1 LAGMT
6 AEVHS
11 CDASG
16 CHLVADRMQQ
26 KRLAVDIGGTFT
38 DIVIE
43 AGAKRWTRKLLT
55 TPQAPEQAVIAGT
68 LELLAEVGFTA
79 GEIDLFL
86 HGTTL
91 ATNAIIERKGAVTAL
106 IATEGFRDILD
117 IADEGRYD
125 QYDIFIDKPKAL
137 VPRFRR
143 FTVPER
149 IDAAGKV
156 LKPLEEAAVLA
167 LLPELDRLAVS
178 SVAVAFLHS
187 YADAGHERRVRE
199 MLAEARPGLAVTLS
213 SEVCPEVREYE
224 RTSTAVANAY
234 VQPMMAGYLGRLGEA
249 LETQGFRCPVYLM
262 TSGGGLTTLETARR
276 FPIRLVESGPA
287 GGAILASFV
296 AAECAE
302 NKVLSFDMG
311 GTTAKICL
319 IENLKPQASRSF
331 EVDRAARFL
340 KGSGLPLRIPV
351 IEMVEIGAGGGSLAH
366 VDAMGRITV
375 GPESAGAEPGPACYG
390 RGGSHPTVTD
400 ADLMLGRIDP
410 ARFAAGRLPLDGT
423 KAAAALTAD
432 IGAPL
437 SLTAMLA
444 GYGVAEIV
452 DENMANAARVHS
464 VERGKVIAEHSLI
477 AFGGAAPLHAAR
489 LAEKLAI
496 ARVIVPPNAGV
507 GSAVG
512 FLRAPIAFEVV
523 RSRYMRLSAFE
534 PAMANAIIAEMREE
548 ALEVVRA
555 GAGNRALIEP
565 RSAFMRYVGQGHEI
579 VVPLPVRDLTP
590 EDAALLRETFEGEY
604 RALFSRIIPHGE
616 VEILTWSLT
625 VSTAPEGAQAAVGA
639 AASLFPAPEAGRRRM
654 FDPDTGGSMEV
665 PVYWRPDL
673 GPGAQVKGPAL
684 IAEDETTTF
693 VTAAFDAVI
702 NAQGCI
708 VLDRRAALEDS

>member
-1 LAGMT
+1 MT
-6 AEVHS
+6 S
-11 CDASG
+11 PDSNT
-16 CHLVADRMQQ
+16 
-26 KRLAVDIGGTFT
+26 RLAVDIGGTFT
-38 DIVIE
+38 DIVVE
-43 AGAKRWTRKLLT
+43 ARAERWTRKVLT

-68 LELLAEVGFTA
+68 LELL
-79 GEIDLFL
+79 GEIGVAPAEIGLFI

-91 ATNAIIERKGAVTAL
+91 ATNAIIERKGALTAL

-125 QYDIFIDKPKAL
+125 QYDIFIDKPQAL

-149 IDAAGKV
+149 IDAAGEV
-156 LKPLEEAAVLA
+156 LRPLDEPALHA
-167 LLPELDRLAVS
+167 LLAELDRVGAS

-187 YADAGHERRVRE
+187 YANPVHERRVRE
-199 MLAEARPGLAVTLS
+199 ILAEARPELTITLS

-234 VQPMMAGYLGRLGEA
+234 VQPLMAGYLGRLGEA
-249 LETQGFRCPVYLM
+249 LTARGFRCPVYLM

-287 GGAILASFV
+287 GGAILATFI

-302 NKVLSFDMG
+302 PKVLSFDMG

-366 VDAMGRITV
+366 VDAMGRIAV

-390 RGGSHPTVTD
+390 RGGTHPTVTD
-400 ADLMLGRIDP
+400 ADLALGRIDP
-410 ARFAAGRLPLDGT
+410 ARFAAGRLALDGA
-423 KAAAALTAD
+423 KAAAALQAD
-432 IGAPL
+432 IGQGLGL
-437 SLTAMLA
+437 SATLA

-489 LAEKLAI
+489 LAEKLGI

-507 GSAVG
+507 GSAIG

-523 RSRYMRLSAFE
+523 RSRYMRLSAFD
-534 PAMANAIIAEMREE
+534 PAAANAILAEMRAE

-555 GAGNRALIEP
+555 GAGSAPLIEP

-579 VVPLPVRDLTP
+579 VVPLPARDLAP
-590 EDAALLRETFEGEY
+590 EDAGLLREVFQREY
-604 RALFSRIIPHGE
+604 VALFSRTIPHAE

-625 VSTAPEGAQAAVGA
+625 VSTEPARAVAAPGVTAAE
-639 AASLFPAPEAGRRRM
+639 APLAAGRRRL
-654 FDPDTGGSMEV
+654 FDPETGDSMDV

-673 GPGAQVKGPAL
+673 APGARLAGPAV

-693 VTAAFDAVI
+693 VTPSFDASI
-702 NAQGCI
+702 NARGCI
-708 VLDRRAALEDS
+708 VLERRGDE

>member
-1 LAGMT
+1 MT
-6 AEVHS
+6 
-11 CDASG
+11 
-16 CHLVADRMQQ
+16 DRLHRN
-26 KRLAVDIGGTFT
+26 RLAVDIGGTFT
-38 DIVIE
+38 DIVVE
-43 AGAKRWTRKLLT
+43 GGARRWTRKVLT
-55 TPQAPEQAVIAGT
+55 TPQAPEQAVMAGT
-68 LELLAEVGFTA
+68 LELLGEIGIAT
-79 GEIDLFL
+79 GEIDLFI

-106 IATEGFRDILD
+106 IATEGFRDILE
-117 IADEGRYD
+117 IADESRYD
-125 QYDIFIDKPKAL
+125 QYDIFIDKPVAL

-156 LKPLEEAAVLA
+156 LRPLDEDALRA
-167 LLPELDRLAVS
+167 LLPRLDESGAA

-187 YADAGHERRVRE
+187 YANGLHERRVRE
-199 MLAEARPGLAVTLS
+199 ILAEARPGLAVTLS

-224 RTSTAVANAY
+224 RSSTAVANAY
-234 VQPMMAGYLGRLGEA
+234 VQPLMAGYLGRLGEA
-249 LETQGFRCPVYLM
+249 LREQGFRCPVYLM

-287 GGAILASFV
+287 GGAILATFI
-296 AAECAE
+296 AAECGE

-319 IENLKPQASRSF
+319 IEDQKPQASRSF

-340 KGSGLPLRIPV
+340 RGSGLPLRIPV
-351 IEMVEIGAGGGSLAH
+351 IEMVEIGAGGGSLAR

-390 RGGSHPTVTD
+390 RGGAHPTVTD
-400 ADLMLGRIDP
+400 ADLILGRIDP
-410 ARFAAGRLPLDGT
+410 ARFAAGRLPLDG
-423 KAAAALTAD
+423 ARASAALQAD
-432 IGAPL
+432 IGERLGLSAP
-437 SLTAMLA
+437 LA

-523 RSRYMRLSAFE
+523 RSRYMRLAAFD
-534 PAMANAIIAEMREE
+534 PAAANAIIAEMRAE
-548 ALEVVRA
+548 ALAVVRA
-555 GAGNRALIEP
+555 GAGSAALVEP

-579 VVPLPVRDLTP
+579 VVPLPPRELTAD
-590 EDAALLRETFEGEY
+590 DAALLREAFQREY
-604 RALFSRIIPHGE
+604 VALFSRTIPHAE

-625 VSTAPEGAQAAVGA
+625 VSTEPERAAVPPEVP
-639 AASLFPAPEAGRRRM
+639 ASLGAPLAAGRRRL
-654 FDPDTGGSMEV
+654 FDPETGDTTEV

-673 GPGAQVKGPAL
+673 APGARLSGPAL

-693 VTAAFDAVI
+693 VTAAFDAAI
-702 NAQGCI
+702 NAHGCI
-708 VLDRRAALEDS
+708 VLERRASP

>member
-1 LAGMT
+1 VT
-6 AEVHS
+6 DS
-11 CDASG
+11 T
-16 CHLVADRMQQ
+16 R

-38 DIVIE
+38 DIVVE
-43 AGAKRWTRKLLT
+43 AGAQRWTRKVLT

-68 LELLAEVGFTA
+68 LELL
-79 GEIDLFL
+79 GEIGIAPGEIALFI

-91 ATNAIIERKGAVTAL
+91 ATNAIIERKGAVTVL

-125 QYDIFIDKPKAL
+125 QYDIFIDKPAAL
-137 VPRFRR
+137 VPRYRR
-143 FTVPER
+143 LTVPER
-149 IDAAGKV
+149 IDAAGAV
-156 LKPLEEAAVLA
+156 LRPLDEAAVHA
-167 LLPELDRLAVS
+167 LLPELDRLGTA

-187 YADAGHERRVRE
+187 YASAVHERRVRE
-199 MLAEARPGLAVTLS
+199 ILTQARPRLAVTLS

-224 RTSTAVANAY
+224 RSSTAVANAY
-234 VQPMMAGYLGRLGEA
+234 VQPLIAGYLGRLGEA
-249 LETQGFRCPVYLM
+249 LTERGFRCPVYLM

-287 GGAILASFV
+287 GGAILATCI
-296 AAECAE
+296 AAECGE

-319 IENLKPQASRSF
+319 IENQRAQASRSF

-351 IEMVEIGAGGGSLAH
+351 IEMVEIGAGGGSLAR
-366 VDAMGRITV
+366 VDAMNRISV

-390 RGGSHPTVTD
+390 RGGTHPTVTD
-400 ADLMLGRIDP
+400 ADLVLGRIDP
-410 ARFAAGRLPLDGT
+410 ARFAAGRLPLDGA
-423 KAAAALTAD
+423 KAAAALQAD
-432 IGAPL
+432 IGTDLRL
-437 SLTAMLA
+437 SATLA

-489 LAEKLAI
+489 LAEKLGI
-496 ARVIVPPNAGV
+496 TRVIVPPNAGV
-507 GSAVG
+507 GSAIG

-523 RSRYMRLSAFE
+523 RSRYMRLAAFD
-534 PAMANAIIAEMREE
+534 AAAANAIIAEMRAE

-555 GAGNRALIEP
+555 GAGATPLIEP

-579 VVPLPVRDLTP
+579 VVPLPGRDLTAA
-590 EDAALLRETFEGEY
+590 DAGLLRDAFQREY
-604 RALFSRIIPHGE
+604 EALFSRTIPHAE

-625 VSTAPEGAQAAVGA
+625 VSTKPERAAV
-639 AASLFPAPEAGRRRM
+639 AASAVAAVDAPLEAGRRRL
-654 FDPDTGGSMEV
+654 FDSESGNAIEV

-673 GPGAQVKGPAL
+673 VPGARIPGPAV
-684 IAEDETTTF
+684 IAEDETTTY
-693 VTAAFDAVI
+693 VTTAFDAAI

-708 VLDRRAALEDS
+708 VLERRRHDH